1 MIFVTD
7 KLKNTGFYFFVF
19 IISVGYFVTAFTLG
33 APVDNGSIEPSFFPL
48 FVGFCA
54 VVFSSILFFKKI
66 QDNVSADKSKDLELK
81 EEEKHW
87 LKSVPTLVV
96 TTAVYIGL
104 FTIIGYFLS
113 SLLYVFAVIIIFSD
127 TKKLATKFIISLVI
141 VILGYL
147 IFEQLFGVRLPA
159 LEV

>member
-1 MIFVTD
+1 MTFATD
-7 KLKNTGFYFFVF
+7 NLKNTGFYFFVF

-33 APVDNGSIEPSFFPL
+33 APVANGSIEPSFFPL

-54 VVFSSILFFKKI
+54 VVFSSILLFKQI
-66 QDNVSADKSKDLELK
+66 TDNASAEKSKQLEVNEK
-81 EEEKHW
+81 ETVWFKN
-87 LKSVPTLVV
+87 VPTLVV
-96 TTAVYIGL
+96 TTAIYIGL

-113 SLLYVFAVIIIFSD
+113 SFLYVFAVIIIFSD
-127 TKKLATKFIISLVI
+127 TKKLVTKFIISLVI

-147 IFEQLFGVRLPA
+147 IFEQLFGVRLPT